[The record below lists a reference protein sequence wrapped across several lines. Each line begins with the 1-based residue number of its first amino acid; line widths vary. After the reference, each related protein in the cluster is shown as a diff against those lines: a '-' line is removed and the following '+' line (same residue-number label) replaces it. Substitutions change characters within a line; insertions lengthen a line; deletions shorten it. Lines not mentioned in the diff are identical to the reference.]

1 MKAVVLHRHGGVDAL
16 RYQDFPEPLCSKD
29 EVLVKVHACSVN
41 RLDVWVRKG
50 LAGREVRFP
59 HILGCDISGYLE
71 SDVDHPNLKM
81 KKGSKVVVYP
91 MIHCG
96 SCRFCR
102 IGKEN
107 RCTSNDA
114 SIIGGFSSWHGGYA
128 EYLKVPVRNIIPL
141 ESYLSMDEAASINIA
156 YLTAYSMIKYAMRLR
171 RDINGYDDVTIA
183 TATANVVDDLAN
195 INTANDNPSLLVYGA
210 GSGIGVASVQFAK
223 AMGYKVIAT
232 VGSQDKLEKA
242 YSLGCDLVI
251 DRSKQDIAREV
262 MRFTMGDG
270 VDLVIDHV
278 GIWDTSIKCLKK
290 GSGIMAVCGAT
301 ASEHTNVEVRPF
313 YNRLA
318 LIFGAYLGSKKELVE
333 MLRFMQEHNIRPVI
347 DSAFALEDA
356 ALAHTKMET
365 NNHFGK
371 MVIKVAS
378 I

>member
-1 MKAVVLHRHGGVDAL
+1 MKAVVLHRHGGVDVL
-16 RYQDFPEPLCSKD
+16 RYQDFPEPSCSKD

-59 HILGCDISGYLE
+59 HILGCDISGYLT

-102 IGKEN
+102 IGKES
-107 RCTSNDA
+107 RCISSNA

-141 ESYLSMDEAASINIA
+141 ESYLSMEEAASINIA
-156 YLTAYSMIKYAMRLR
+156 YLTAYSMIKYAMRLM

-183 TATANVVDDLAN
+183 TTTVAVDYLAN
-195 INTANDNPSLLVYGA
+195 TNTVNDNLSLLVYGA
-210 GSGIGVASVQFAK
+210 GSGIGVASIQFAK
-223 AMGYKVIAT
+223 VMGYKVIAT

-262 MRFTMGDG
+262 MKFTMGEG

-313 YNRLA
+313 YNRTLL

-347 DSAFALEDA
+347 DSVFALKDA
-356 ALAHTKMET
+356 ALAHTKMEM

-371 MVIKVAS
+371 IVIKVAS